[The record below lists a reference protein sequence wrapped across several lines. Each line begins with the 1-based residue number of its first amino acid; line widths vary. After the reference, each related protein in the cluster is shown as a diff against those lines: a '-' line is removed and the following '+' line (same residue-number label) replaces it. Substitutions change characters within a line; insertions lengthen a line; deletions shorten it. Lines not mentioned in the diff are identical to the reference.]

1 MKLKR
6 FLTGVLSAVMALS
19 VCALPAA
26 AAESQVTFDVNKNV
40 GSLTITKLEQTQT
53 QSEAGKGEGSPL
65 AGVTFTAYKIADI
78 SQSYEDG
85 KPTLAYDLDATLKN
99 KGLDNG
105 IFNGN
110 SNGNSDMIDKN
121 TGLIDSKLLYDEIN
135 KTFSTLTADEKAAMQ
150 KGDPQKTNDAGV
162 ASFTEL
168 PLGIYMIEETA
179 APSQILTRT
188 ANFVVSIPMVQT
200 TENGQEWVYDVEAS
214 PKNVA
219 TYGGVSLVKTGT
231 TAGSRAKAVA
241 VPNVLFRLDKETSD
255 GVWEAVDLNDA
266 IRVTAGKNSQT
277 EEATTKGYLTTSDT
291 GTITIESGL
300 APGKY
305 RFVEISA
312 SNGYV
317 ANTDENANIFTVE
330 KDSEGKLVTK
340 VGGQKVESVS
350 VTNEK
355 PDLDKN
361 VADRKGDTTN
371 NGADYAIGDAVPYT
385 LTIYVPA
392 NIAKM
397 ATFKVVDTVK
407 ASQQAYNEGSFKVTY
422 NGGTDG
428 ADIDIP
434 ADKYAAAVITTDA
447 AKDVSSFTIDFKP
460 KGADGKVGG
469 LDEAFAGKAI
479 TITYTTTLKD
489 GAVTDKSGN
498 INKAQLSYSNKTDI
512 GADGKEI
519 PNPGNPYEIHNESVV
534 YTFQT
539 GIYKVNESNAAMQGV
554 TFALYKAVDETTDKE
569 TTWTDNSDEDGRN
582 TKTGVTFAGKN
593 IEYASADEVK
603 AAGLNTAKKWIKV
616 YEKESDANGK
626 ITYKGLPNGVYKWV
640 ETKTQTGYNLL
651 KEPVDATL
659 NVNYKAEWTEGM
671 SYSKDG
677 KLIKRTYDETNTTYD
692 NAAAEKSY
700 TVVNR
705 RGFQLPVTG
714 GFGTLLF
721 SGIGVLLV
729 LAGVAVLF
737 SMKKKNDRA

>member
-26 AAESQVTFDVNKNV
+26 AAESQVTFDVNKKV

-53 QSEAGKGEGSPL
+53 QSEAGTGEGSPL

-78 SQSYEDG
+78 TQSYEDG
-85 KPTLAYDLDATLKN
+85 KPTLAYDLAATLKN
-99 KGLDNG
+99 EGLTDS
-105 IFNGN
+105 IFNGT
-110 SNGNSDMIDKN
+110 GMIDSE
-121 TGLIDSKLLYDEIN
+121 TGLIDSKKLYEEIN
-135 KTFSTLTADEKAAMQ
+135 KTFSTLTDDEKAAMK
-150 KGDPQKTNDAGV
+150 KGKPQTTDKTGV
-162 ASFTEL
+162 ARFTEL

-200 TENGQEWVYDVEAS
+200 TENGQEWVYDVKAS

-231 TAGSRAKAVA
+231 TAGGRANGVA

-255 GVWEAVDLNDA
+255 DVWEAVDLTDA
-266 IRVTAGKNSQT
+266 IKVTAGTKSQT
-277 EEATTKGYLTTSDT
+277 GEKATKGYLTTSVA

-330 KDSEGKLVTK
+330 KGSDGNLVTK
-340 VGGQKVESVS
+340 VDGTKVESVS

-355 PDLDKN
+355 PDLDKK
-361 VADRKGDTTN
+361 VPDREDATTN
-371 NGADYAIGDAVPYT
+371 NDADYAIGDAVPYT

-407 ASQQAYNEGSFKVTY
+407 ASQQEYNRDSFKVTY

-434 ADKYAAAVITTDA
+434 ADKYAAAVITTDTTN
-447 AKDVSSFTIDFKP
+447 DVSSFTIDFKP

-469 LDEAFAGKAI
+469 LGDDFAGKAI

-519 PNPGNPYEIHNESVV
+519 PNPGNPYEIQDESVV

-539 GIYKVNESNAAMQGV
+539 GIYKVNESNTAMQGV
-554 TFALYKAVDETTDKE
+554 TFALYKEVNTATDKE
-569 TTWTDNSDEDGRN
+569 ITWTGDDRN
-582 TKTGVTFAGKN
+582 EKKGITFAGKN
-593 IEYASADEVK
+593 IEYASDDEVK
-603 AAGLNTAKKWIKV
+603 AAGLNTANKWIKV
-616 YEKESDANGK
+616 YEKASDTDGK

-659 NVNYKAEWTEGM
+659 NVSYTAEWTVGTA
-671 SYSKDG
+671 YSKEG
-677 KLIKRTYDETNTTYD
+677 KLIKRTYDKTKTTYD
-692 NAAAEKSY
+692 SDAAVKSY

>member
-26 AAESQVTFDVNKNV
+26 AAERQVTFDVNKKV

-53 QSEAGKGEGSPL
+53 QSEAGTGEGSPL

-78 SQSYEDG
+78 KQSYEGG
-85 KPTLAYDLDATLKN
+85 KATLAYDLAATLKN
-99 KGLDNG
+99 KGLNDN
-105 IFNGN
+105 IFNGT
-110 SNGNSDMIDKN
+110 GMIDNK
-121 TGLIDSKLLYDEIN
+121 TGLIDSKKLYEEIN
-135 KTFSTLTADEKAAMQ
+135 KTFGTLTDDEKAAMKQ
-150 KGDPQKTNDAGV
+150 GDPQTTDKTGV
-162 ASFTEL
+162 ASFKGL

-200 TENGQEWVYDVEAS
+200 TDNGQEWVYDVQAK

-231 TAGSRAKAVA
+231 TAGSRADAA

-255 GVWEAVDLNDA
+255 RAWEAVDLNDA
-266 IRVTAGKNSQT
+266 IKVTVGKNSQT
-277 EEATTKGYLTTSDT
+277 DDATKGYLTTSDA

-312 SNGYV
+312 SNGYI

-340 VGGQKVESVS
+340 VGDKTVESVS

-355 PDLDKN
+355 PDLDKK
-361 VADRKGDTTN
+361 VADRKGGTTN
-371 NGADYAIGDAVPYT
+371 NDADYAIGDTVPYT

-407 ASQQAYNEGSFKVTY
+407 ASQQAYNKDSFKVKY
-422 NGGTDG
+422 NGGPNG
-428 ADIDIP
+428 ADIDVP
-434 ADKYAAAVITTDA
+434 ADKYAAAVIATDTTN
-447 AKDVSSFTIDFKP
+447 DVSSFTIDFKP
-460 KGADGKVGG
+460 KDTDGKVGG
-469 LDEAFAGKAI
+469 LDETFAGKAI

-519 PNPGNPYEIHNESVV
+519 PNPGNPYEIHDESVA

-539 GIYKVNESNAAMQGV
+539 GIYKVNESDTPMQGV
-554 TFALYKAVDETTDKE
+554 TFALYKEVDPATDTE
-569 TTWTDNSDEDGRN
+569 IAWAGDDRN
-582 TKTGVTFAGKN
+582 EKKGITFAGKN

-603 AAGLNTAKKWIKV
+603 AAGLDTANKWIKV
-616 YEKESDANGK
+616 YEKESDTDGK

-651 KEPVDATL
+651 KDPVDATL
-659 NVNYKAEWTEGM
+659 NVDYKAKWTVGT
-671 SYSKDG
+671 SYSEDG
-677 KLIKRTYDETNTTYD
+677 TLIKRTYNEATTIYD
-692 NAAAEKSY
+692 SAAAVKSY

-705 RGFQLPVTG
+705 KGFQLPVTG

>member
-26 AAESQVTFDVNKNV
+26 AAESQVTFDVNKTV

-53 QSEAGKGEGSPL
+53 QSEAGTGEGSPL

-85 KPTLAYDLDATLKN
+85 KPTLAYDLDKTLKD
-99 KGLDNG
+99 KGLNDN

-110 SNGNSDMIDKN
+110 SGMIDRK
-121 TGLIDSKLLYDEIN
+121 TGLIDSKSLYEEIN
-135 KTFSTLTADEKAAMQ
+135 KTFSTLSDSEKATMKQ
-150 KGDPQKTNDAGV
+150 GDPQTTNDDGV
-162 ASFTEL
+162 ASFTKL

-200 TENGQEWVYDVEAS
+200 TDNGQEWVYDVQAK

-231 TAGSRAKAVA
+231 TAGNRADAVA

-255 GVWEAVDLNDA
+255 GTWEAVDLTDA
-266 IRVTAGKNSQT
+266 IKVTAGTKSQT
-277 EEATTKGYLTTSDT
+277 GEATTKGYLTTSNA

-330 KDSEGKLVTK
+330 KGSDGTLVTK
-340 VGGQKVESVS
+340 VGDKEVKSVP

-355 PDLDKN
+355 PDLDKI
-361 VADRKGDTTN
+361 VAGRKGGTTN
-371 NGADYAIGDAVPYT
+371 NDADYAIGDTVPYT
-385 LTIYVPA
+385 LTIHVPA

-428 ADIDIP
+428 ADIDVP

-447 AKDVSSFTIDFKP
+447 TNDVSSFTIDFKP

-469 LDEAFAGKAI
+469 LDETFAGKAI

-519 PNPGNPYEIHNESVV
+519 PNPGNPYEIHDESVV

-539 GIYKVNESNAAMQGV
+539 GIYKVNESNTAMQGV
-554 TFALYKAVDETTDKE
+554 TFALYKEIDTATDKE
-569 TTWTDNSDEDGRN
+569 ITWTGDDRN
-582 TKTGVTFAGKN
+582 EKKGVTFAGKK

-603 AAGLNTAKKWIKV
+603 AAGLNTANKWIKV
-616 YEKESDANGK
+616 YEKESDTEGK

-651 KEPVDATL
+651 KDPVDATL
-659 NVNYKAEWTEGM
+659 DVNYKAEWTVDTA
-671 SYSKDG
+671 YSEEG
-677 KLIKRTYDETNTTYD
+677 KLIKRTYDETKTTYD
-692 NAAAEKSY
+692 SDAAVKSY

>member
-26 AAESQVTFDVNKNV
+26 AAESQVTFDVNKKV

-78 SQSYEDG
+78 SQSYEGG
-85 KPTLAYDLDATLKN
+85 KATLAYDLNATLKG
-99 KGLDNG
+99 KGLDNS

-110 SNGNSDMIDKN
+110 SSMIDSK

-135 KTFSTLTADEKAAMQ
+135 KKFSTLTNDEKAAMKQ
-150 KGDPQKTNDAGV
+150 GDPQTTNDAGV

-200 TENGQEWVYDVEAS
+200 TENGQEWVYNVKAS

-231 TAGSRAKAVA
+231 TAGSRENGVA

-255 GVWEAVDLNDA
+255 GVWETVDLNDA
-266 IRVTAGKNSQT
+266 IKVTAGKKSQT
-277 EEATTKGYLTTSDT
+277 DDPTTKGYLTTSDA

-317 ANTDENANIFTVE
+317 ANTDANANIFTVE
-330 KDSEGKLVTK
+330 KDSDGSLITK
-340 VGGQKVESVS
+340 VGGKKVESVS

-355 PDLDKN
+355 PDLDKK
-361 VADRKGDTTN
+361 VPDRKDATTN
-371 NGADYAIGDAVPYT
+371 NDADYAIGDAVPYT
-385 LTIYVPA
+385 LTIHVPA

-407 ASQQAYNEGSFKVTY
+407 ASQQEYNKDSFKVTY

-434 ADKYAAAVITTDA
+434 ADKYAAAVITTDTTN
-447 AKDVSSFTIDFKP
+447 DVSSFTIDFKP
-460 KGADGKVGG
+460 KGADEKVGG
-469 LDEAFAGKAI
+469 LDDTFAGKAI

-539 GIYKVNESNAAMQGV
+539 GIYKVNESNTPMQGV
-554 TFALYKAVDETTDKE
+554 TFALYKEVDPATDTEIK
-569 TTWTDNSDEDGRN
+569 WTGDDRN
-582 TKTGVTFAGKN
+582 EKKGITFAGKN
-593 IEYASADEVK
+593 IEYASDDEVK
-603 AAGLNTAKKWIKV
+603 AAGLNTANKWIKV
-616 YEKESDANGK
+616 YEKASDTDGK

-659 NVNYKAEWTEGM
+659 NVNYQAEWTVGT
-671 SYSKDG
+671 SYSEDG
-677 KLIKRTYDETNTTYD
+677 TLIKRTYNEATTTYD
-692 NAAAEKSY
+692 SDAAVKSY

>member
-26 AAESQVTFDVNKNV
+26 AAESQVTFDVNKKV

-78 SQSYEDG
+78 SQSYEGG
-85 KPTLAYDLDATLKN
+85 KATLAYDLNATLKG
-99 KGLDNG
+99 KGLDNS

-110 SNGNSDMIDKN
+110 SSMIDSK

-135 KTFSTLTADEKAAMQ
+135 KKFSTLTNDEKAAMKQ
-150 KGDPQKTNDAGV
+150 GDPQTTNDAGV

-200 TENGQEWVYDVEAS
+200 TENGQEWVYNVKAS

-231 TAGSRAKAVA
+231 TAGSRENGVA

-255 GVWEAVDLNDA
+255 GVWETVDLNDA
-266 IRVTAGKNSQT
+266 IKVTAGKKSQT
-277 EEATTKGYLTTSDT
+277 DDPTTKGYLTTSDA

-317 ANTDENANIFTVE
+317 ANTDANANIFTVE
-330 KDSEGKLVTK
+330 KDSDGSLITK
-340 VGGQKVESVS
+340 VGGKKVESVS

-355 PDLDKN
+355 PDLDKK
-361 VADRKGDTTN
+361 VPDRKDATTN
-371 NGADYAIGDAVPYT
+371 NDADYAIGDAVPYT
-385 LTIYVPA
+385 LTIHVPA

-407 ASQQAYNEGSFKVTY
+407 ASQQAYNQGSFKVTY

-434 ADKYAAAVITTDA
+434 ADKYAAAVITTDTTN
-447 AKDVSSFTIDFKP
+447 DVSSFTIDFKP
-460 KGADGKVGG
+460 KGADEKVGG
-469 LDEAFAGKAI
+469 LDDTFAGKAI

-519 PNPGNPYEIHNESVV
+519 PNPGNPYEIHDESVV

-539 GIYKVNESNAAMQGV
+539 GIYKVNESNTAMQGV
-554 TFALYKAVDETTDKE
+554 TFALYKEVNTATDKE
-569 TTWTDNSDEDGRN
+569 ITWTGDDRN
-582 TKTGVTFAGKN
+582 EKKGITFAGKN
-593 IEYASADEVK
+593 TEYASDDEVK

-616 YEKESDANGK
+616 YEKESGEDGK

-659 NVNYKAEWTEGM
+659 NVNYQAEWTVGT
-671 SYSKDG
+671 SYSEDG
-677 KLIKRTYDETNTTYD
+677 TLIKRTYNEATTTYD
-692 NAAAEKSY
+692 SDAAVKSY

>member
-26 AAESQVTFDVNKNV
+26 AAESQVTFDVKKTV

-78 SQSYEDG
+78 SQSYEGG
-85 KPTLAYDLDATLKN
+85 KATLAYDLDKTLKD
-99 KGLDNG
+99 KGLDDN
-105 IFNGN
+105 IFGN
-110 SNGNSDMIDKN
+110 PGMIDSE

-135 KTFSTLTADEKAAMQ
+135 KTFSTLSDSEKATMK
-150 KGDPQKTNDAGV
+150 KGDPQTTNDDGV
-162 ASFTEL
+162 ASFTKL

-200 TENGQEWVYDVEAS
+200 TDNGQEWVYDVQAK

-231 TAGSRAKAVA
+231 TAGNRADAVA
-241 VPNVLFRLDKETSD
+241 VPNVLFRLDKETSN
-255 GVWEAVDLNDA
+255 GTWEAVDLTDA
-266 IRVTAGKNSQT
+266 IKVAAGTKSQT
-277 EEATTKGYLTTSDT
+277 GDLTTKGYLTTSNA

-330 KDSEGKLVTK
+330 KGSDGNLVTK
-340 VGGQKVESVS
+340 VDGTKVESVS

-355 PDLDKN
+355 PDLDKI
-361 VADRKGDTTN
+361 VAGRKGGTTN
-371 NGADYAIGDAVPYT
+371 NDADYAIGDTVPYT

-407 ASQQAYNEGSFKVTY
+407 ASQQAYNKDSLKVTY
-422 NGGTDG
+422 NDETGG
-428 ADIDIP
+428 ADIDVP
-434 ADKYAAAVITTDA
+434 ADKYEAVIATDA
-447 AKDVSSFTIDFKP
+447 TNDVSSFTIDFKP

-469 LDEAFAGKAI
+469 LDDAFIGKAI
-479 TITYTTTLKD
+479 TITYTTTLKA

-512 GADGKEI
+512 DADGKEI
-519 PNPGNPYEIHNESVV
+519 PNPGNPYEIHDESVV

-539 GIYKVNESNAAMQGV
+539 GIYKVNESNTAMQGV
-554 TFALYKAVDETTDKE
+554 TFALYKEIDTATDKE
-569 TTWTDNSDEDGRN
+569 ITWTGDDRN
-582 TKTGVTFAGKN
+582 EKKGITFAGRN

-603 AAGLNTAKKWIKV
+603 AAGLDTTKKWIKV
-616 YEKESDANGK
+616 YEKESGADGK

-659 NVNYKAEWTEGM
+659 NVSYKAEWTVDTV
-671 SYSKDG
+671 YSEEG
-677 KLIKRTYDETNTTYD
+677 KLIKRTYDETKTTYD
-692 NAAAEKSY
+692 KDAAVKSY

-705 RGFQLPVTG
+705 KGFQLPVTG

-737 SMKKKNDRA
+737 SMKKKNDRT

>member
-26 AAESQVTFDVNKNV
+26 AAESQVTFDVNKKV

-78 SQSYEDG
+78 SQSYEGG
-85 KPTLAYDLDATLKN
+85 KATLAYDLNATLKG
-99 KGLDNG
+99 KGLDNS

-110 SNGNSDMIDKN
+110 SSMIDSK

-135 KTFSTLTADEKAAMQ
+135 KKFSTLTNDEKAAMKQ
-150 KGDPQKTNDAGV
+150 GNPQTTNDAGV

-200 TENGQEWVYDVEAS
+200 TENGQEWVYNVKAS

-231 TAGSRAKAVA
+231 TAGSRENGVA

-255 GVWEAVDLNDA
+255 GVWETVDLNDA
-266 IRVTAGKNSQT
+266 IKVTAGKKSQT
-277 EEATTKGYLTTSDT
+277 DDPTTKGYLTTSDA

-317 ANTDENANIFTVE
+317 ANTDANANIFTVE
-330 KDSEGKLVTK
+330 KDSDGSLITK
-340 VGGQKVESVS
+340 VGGKKVESVS

-355 PDLDKN
+355 PDLDKK
-361 VADRKGDTTN
+361 VPDRKDATTN
-371 NGADYAIGDAVPYT
+371 NDADYAIGDAVPYT
-385 LTIYVPA
+385 LTIHVPA

-407 ASQQAYNEGSFKVTY
+407 ASQQEYNKDSFKVTY

-434 ADKYAAAVITTDA
+434 ADKYAAAVITTDTTN
-447 AKDVSSFTIDFKP
+447 DVSSFTIDFKP
-460 KGADGKVGG
+460 KGADEKVGG
-469 LDEAFAGKAI
+469 LDDTFAGKAI

-519 PNPGNPYEIHNESVV
+519 PNPGNPYEIHDESVV

-539 GIYKVNESNAAMQGV
+539 GIYKVNESNTAMQGV
-554 TFALYKAVDETTDKE
+554 TFALYKEVNTATDKE
-569 TTWTDNSDEDGRN
+569 ITWTGDDRN
-582 TKTGVTFAGKN
+582 EKKGITFAGKN
-593 IEYASADEVK
+593 TEYASDDEVK

-616 YEKESDANGK
+616 YEKESGEDGK

-659 NVNYKAEWTEGM
+659 NVNYQAEWTVGT
-671 SYSKDG
+671 SYSEDG
-677 KLIKRTYDETNTTYD
+677 TLIKRTYNEATTTYD
-692 NAAAEKSY
+692 SDAAVKSY

>member
-53 QSEAGKGEGSPL
+53 QNEAGKGEGSPL

-78 SQSYEDG
+78 SQSYEGG

-110 SNGNSDMIDKN
+110 SDMIDKN
-121 TGLIDSKLLYDEIN
+121 TGLIDSKSLYEEIN
-135 KTFSTLTADEKAAMQ
+135 KTFSKLTNDEKAAMKQ
-150 KGDPQKTNDAGV
+150 GKPQTTDKTGV

-200 TENGQEWVYDVEAS
+200 TENGQEWVYDVQAK

-231 TAGSRAKAVA
+231 TAGNREDAVA
-241 VPNVLFRLDKETSD
+241 VPNVLFRLDKETSN

-266 IRVTAGKNSQT
+266 IKVTAGKKSQT
-277 EEATTKGYLTTSDT
+277 DDATTKGYLTTSDV

-330 KDSEGKLVTK
+330 KDSAGKLVTK
-340 VGGQKVESVS
+340 VGDKQVESVS

-361 VADRKGDTTN
+361 VADQKGGTTN

-385 LTIYVPA
+385 LTIHVPA

-407 ASQQAYNEGSFKVTY
+407 ASQQAYNKDSLKVTY
-422 NGGTDG
+422 NDETGG
-428 ADIDIP
+428 ADINVP
-434 ADKYAAAVITTDA
+434 ADKYEAVIATDA
-447 AKDVSSFTIDFKP
+447 TNDVSSFTIDFKP

-469 LDEAFAGKAI
+469 LGDDFAGKAI

-519 PNPGNPYEIHNESVV
+519 PNPGNPYEIHDESVV

-539 GIYKVNESNAAMQGV
+539 GIYKVNESNTPMQGV
-554 TFALYKAVDETTDKE
+554 TFALYKEVDPATDTEIK
-569 TTWTDNSDEDGRN
+569 WTGDDRN
-582 TKTGVTFAGKN
+582 EKKGITFAGKN
-593 IEYASADEVK
+593 IEYASDDEVK
-603 AAGLNTAKKWIKV
+603 AAGLGTTKKWIKV
-616 YEKESDANGK
+616 YEKASDTDGK

-651 KEPVDATL
+651 KDPVDATL
-659 NVNYKAEWTEGM
+659 DVNYKAEWKVDTA
-671 SYSKDG
+671 YSKDG
-677 KLIKRTYDETNTTYD
+677 KLIKRTYDEARTTYNSD
-692 NAAAEKSY
+692 AAVKSY

-737 SMKKKNDRA
+737 SMKKKNDRT

>member
-78 SQSYEDG
+78 SQSYEGG
-85 KPTLAYDLDATLKN
+85 KPTLAYDLDTTLKG
-99 KGLDNG
+99 KGLDNS

-110 SNGNSDMIDKN
+110 SSMIDSK

-135 KTFSTLTADEKAAMQ
+135 KTFSALTDVEKATMK
-150 KGDPQKTNDAGV
+150 KGNPQTTNDDGV
-162 ASFTEL
+162 ASFTDL

-200 TENGQEWVYDVEAS
+200 TENGQEWVYDVKAS

-231 TAGSRAKAVA
+231 TAGSRENGVA

-266 IRVTAGKNSQT
+266 IKVTAGKKSQT
-277 EEATTKGYLTTSDT
+277 EDATTKGYLTTSDA

-330 KDSEGKLVTK
+330 KDSDGSLITK
-340 VGGQKVESVS
+340 VDGKKVESVS

-355 PDLDKN
+355 PDLDKK
-361 VADRKGDTTN
+361 VPDRKDATTN
-371 NGADYAIGDAVPYT
+371 NDADYAIGDAVPYT
-385 LTIYVPA
+385 LTIHVPA

-422 NGGTDG
+422 NGGTGG
-428 ADIDIP
+428 ADIDVP

-447 AKDVSSFTIDFKP
+447 TNDVSSFTIDFKP

-469 LDEAFAGKAI
+469 LDDTFAGKAI

-489 GAVTDKSGN
+489 GAVTNQSGN

-512 GADGKEI
+512 DADGKEI
-519 PNPGNPYEIHNESVV
+519 PKPGNPYEIHDESVV

-554 TFALYKAVDETTDKE
+554 TFALYKEVDTATDKE
-569 TTWTDNSDEDGRN
+569 ITWTGDDRN
-582 TKTGVTFAGKN
+582 EKKGITFAGKN
-593 IEYASADEVK
+593 IEYASDDEVK
-603 AAGLNTAKKWIKV
+603 AAGLATAKKWIKV
-616 YEKESDANGK
+616 YEKASDADGK

-659 NVNYKAEWTEGM
+659 NVDYKAEWTVDTV
-671 SYSKDG
+671 YSEEG
-677 KLIKRTYDETNTTYD
+677 KLIKRTYDETNTIYD
-692 NAAAEKSY
+692 NAAAVKSY

>member
-26 AAESQVTFDVNKNV
+26 AAERQVTFDVNKNV

-110 SNGNSDMIDKN
+110 SDMIDIK
-121 TGLIDSKLLYDEIN
+121 TGLIDSQLLYNEIN
-135 KTFSTLTADEKAAMQ
+135 KTFSALTDVEKATMKQ
-150 KGDPQKTNDAGV
+150 GDPQTTNDAGV
-162 ASFTEL
+162 ASFTAL

-200 TENGQEWVYDVEAS
+200 TENGQEWVYDVKAR

-231 TAGSRAKAVA
+231 TAGSRENGVA

-255 GVWEAVDLNDA
+255 GVWETVDLNDA
-266 IRVTAGKNSQT
+266 IKVTAGKKSQT
-277 EEATTKGYLTTSDT
+277 DDATTKGYLTTSVA

-340 VGGQKVESVS
+340 VGGKQVESVS

-355 PDLDKN
+355 PDLDKKIP
-361 VADRKGDTTN
+361 DRKDNTTN
-371 NGADYAIGDAVPYT
+371 NDADYAIGDAVPYT
-385 LTIYVPA
+385 LTIQVPA

-407 ASQQAYNEGSFKVTY
+407 ASQQAYNKDSFKVTY
-422 NGGTDG
+422 NDGTGG
-428 ADIDIP
+428 ADMDVP
-434 ADKYAAAVITTDA
+434 ADKYAAAVITTDTTN
-447 AKDVSSFTIDFKP
+447 DVSSFTIDFKP

-469 LDEAFAGKAI
+469 LGDDFAGKAI

-519 PNPGNPYEIHNESVV
+519 PNPGNPYEIQDESVV

-539 GIYKVNESNAAMQGV
+539 GIYKVNESNTAMQGV
-554 TFALYKAVDETTDKE
+554 TFALYKEVNTATDKE
-569 TTWTDNSDEDGRN
+569 ITWTGDDRN
-582 TKTGVTFAGKN
+582 EKKGITFAGKN
-593 IEYASADEVK
+593 IEYASDDEVK
-603 AAGLNTAKKWIKV
+603 AAGLNTANKWIKV
-616 YEKESDANGK
+616 YEKASDTDGK

-659 NVNYKAEWTEGM
+659 NVSYTAEWTVGTA
-671 SYSKDG
+671 YSKEG
-677 KLIKRTYDETNTTYD
+677 KLIKRTYDKTKTTYD
-692 NAAAEKSY
+692 SDAAVKSY

-729 LAGVAVLF
+729 LVGVAVLF

>member
-26 AAESQVTFDVNKNV
+26 AAESQVTFDVHKDV

-85 KPTLAYDLDATLKN
+85 KPTLAYDLDKTLKD
-99 KGLDNG
+99 KGLTDS

-110 SNGNSDMIDKN
+110 QGMIDSE
-121 TGLIDSKLLYDEIN
+121 TGLIDSKSLYKEIN
-135 KTFSTLTADEKAAMQ
+135 KTFSTLTDDEKAAMK
-150 KGDPQKTNDAGV
+150 KGDPQTTNNAGV
-162 ASFTEL
+162 ASFTKL

-200 TENGQEWVYDVEAS
+200 TENGQEWVYDVKAS

-231 TAGSRAKAVA
+231 TAGNREDAVA

-255 GVWEAVDLNDA
+255 DVWEAVDLTDA
-266 IRVTAGKNSQT
+266 IKVTAGKKSQT
-277 EEATTKGYLTTSDT
+277 DGATTRGYLTTSDV

-330 KDSEGKLVTK
+330 KGSDGTLVTK
-340 VGGQKVESVS
+340 VGDKEVKSVP

-355 PDLDKN
+355 PDLDKI
-361 VADRKGDTTN
+361 VAGRKGGTTN
-371 NGADYAIGDAVPYT
+371 NDADYAIGDTVPYT
-385 LTIYVPA
+385 LTIHVPA

-407 ASQQAYNEGSFKVTY
+407 ASQQAYNKDSLKVTY
-422 NGGTDG
+422 NDETGG
-428 ADIDIP
+428 ADINVP
-434 ADKYAAAVITTDA
+434 ADKYEAVIATDA
-447 AKDVSSFTIDFKP
+447 TNDVSSFTIDFKP

-469 LDEAFAGKAI
+469 LGDDFAGKAI

-519 PNPGNPYEIHNESVV
+519 PNPGKPYEIHDESVV

-539 GIYKVNESNAAMQGV
+539 GIYKVNESNTAMQGV
-554 TFALYKAVDETTDKE
+554 TFALYKEVDTATDKE
-569 TTWTDNSDEDGRN
+569 ITWTDDDRN
-582 TKTGVTFAGKN
+582 EKKGITFAGKN
-593 IEYASADEVK
+593 IEYASDDEVK
-603 AAGLNTAKKWIKV
+603 AAGLATAKKWIKV
-616 YEKESDANGK
+616 YEKESGADGK

-659 NVNYKAEWTEGM
+659 NVTYKAKWTVGT
-671 SYSKDG
+671 SYLEDG
-677 KLIKRTYDETNTTYD
+677 TLIKRTYDETNTIYD
-692 NAAAEKSY
+692 NAAAVKSY

-737 SMKKKNDRA
+737 SMKKKNDRT

>member
-26 AAESQVTFDVNKNV
+26 AAESQVTFDVNKKV

-78 SQSYEDG
+78 SQSYEGG
-85 KPTLAYDLDATLKN
+85 KATLAYDLNATLKG
-99 KGLDNG
+99 KGLDNS

-110 SNGNSDMIDKN
+110 SSMIDSK

-135 KTFSTLTADEKAAMQ
+135 KKFSTLTNDEKAAMKQ
-150 KGDPQKTNDAGV
+150 GDPQTTNDAGV

-200 TENGQEWVYDVEAS
+200 TENGQEWVYNVKAS

-231 TAGSRAKAVA
+231 TAGSRENGVA

-255 GVWEAVDLNDA
+255 GVWETVDLNDA
-266 IRVTAGKNSQT
+266 IKVTAGKKSQT
-277 EEATTKGYLTTSDT
+277 DDPTTKGYLTTSDA

-317 ANTDENANIFTVE
+317 ANTDANANIFTVE
-330 KDSEGKLVTK
+330 KDSDGSLITK
-340 VGGQKVESVS
+340 VGGKKVESVS

-355 PDLDKN
+355 PDLDKK
-361 VADRKGDTTN
+361 VPDRKDATTN
-371 NGADYAIGDAVPYT
+371 NDADYAIGDAVPYT
-385 LTIYVPA
+385 LTIHVPA

-407 ASQQAYNEGSFKVTY
+407 ASQQEYNKDSFKVTY

-434 ADKYAAAVITTDA
+434 ADKYAAAVITTDTTN
-447 AKDVSSFTIDFKP
+447 DVSSFTIDFKP
-460 KGADGKVGG
+460 KGADEKVGG
-469 LDEAFAGKAI
+469 LDDTFAGKAI

-519 PNPGNPYEIHNESVV
+519 PNPGNPYEIHDESVV

-539 GIYKVNESNAAMQGV
+539 GIYKVNESNTAMQGV
-554 TFALYKAVDETTDKE
+554 TFALYKEVNTATDKE
-569 TTWTDNSDEDGRN
+569 ITWTGDDRN
-582 TKTGVTFAGKN
+582 EKKGITFAGKN
-593 IEYASADEVK
+593 TEYASDDEVK

-616 YEKESDANGK
+616 YEKESGEDGK

-659 NVNYKAEWTEGM
+659 NVNYQAEWTVGT
-671 SYSKDG
+671 SYSEDG
-677 KLIKRTYDETNTTYD
+677 TLIKRTYNEATTTYD
-692 NAAAEKSY
+692 SDAAVKSY

-705 RGFQLPVTG
+705 SGFQLPVTG

-737 SMKKKNDRA
+737 SMKKKNDRT

>member
-26 AAESQVTFDVNKNV
+26 AAERQVTFDVNKKV

-53 QSEAGKGEGSPL
+53 QSEAGTGEGSPL

-78 SQSYEDG
+78 KQSYEDG
-85 KPTLAYDLDATLKN
+85 KATLAYDLAATLKN
-99 KGLDNG
+99 KGLNDN
-105 IFNGN
+105 IFNGT
-110 SNGNSDMIDKN
+110 GMIDSK
-121 TGLIDSKLLYDEIN
+121 TGLIDSKKLYEEIN
-135 KTFSTLTADEKAAMQ
+135 KTFGTLTDDEKAAMKQ
-150 KGDPQKTNDAGV
+150 GDPQTTDKTGV
-162 ASFTEL
+162 ASFKGL

-200 TENGQEWVYDVEAS
+200 TDNGQEWVYDVQAK

-231 TAGSRAKAVA
+231 TAGSRAEAVA

-255 GVWEAVDLNDA
+255 RAWEAVDLNDA
-266 IRVTAGKNSQT
+266 IKVTVGKNSQT
-277 EEATTKGYLTTSDT
+277 DDATKGYLTTSDA

-330 KDSEGKLVTK
+330 KGSDGTLVTK
-340 VGGQKVESVS
+340 VDNKKVESVS

-355 PDLDKN
+355 PDLNKI
-361 VADRKGDTTN
+361 VAGRKGGTTN
-371 NGADYAIGDAVPYT
+371 NDADYAIGDTVPYT

-397 ATFKVVDTVK
+397 ATFKVVDTVT
-407 ASQQAYNEGSFKVTY
+407 ASQQAYNADSLKVTY
-422 NGGTDG
+422 NGGADG
-428 ADIDIP
+428 ADINVP
-434 ADKYAAAVITTDA
+434 ADKYAAAVIATDTTN
-447 AKDVSSFTIDFKP
+447 DVSSFTIDFKP

-512 GADGKEI
+512 DADGKEI
-519 PNPGNPYEIHNESVV
+519 QNPGTPYEIHDESVV

-539 GIYKVNESNAAMQGV
+539 GIYKVNESNTPMQGV
-554 TFALYKAVDETTDKE
+554 TFALYKEVDPATDTEIK
-569 TTWTDNSDEDGRN
+569 WTGDDRN
-582 TKTGVTFAGKN
+582 EKKGITFAGKN
-593 IEYASADEVK
+593 IEYASDDEVK
-603 AAGLNTAKKWIKV
+603 AAGLGTTKKWIKV
-616 YEKESDANGK
+616 YEKASDTDGK

-659 NVNYKAEWTEGM
+659 NVTYKAKWTVGT
-671 SYSKDG
+671 SYLEDG
-677 KLIKRTYDETNTTYD
+677 TLIKRTYDETNTIYD
-692 NAAAEKSY
+692 NAAAVKSY

-705 RGFQLPVTG
+705 KGFQLPVTG

>member
-26 AAESQVTFDVNKNV
+26 AAESQVTFDVNKKV
-40 GSLTITKLEQTQT
+40 GSLTITKLEQTQK
-53 QSEAGKGEGSPL
+53 QSEAGNGEGSPL

-78 SQSYEDG
+78 KQSYEDG
-85 KPTLAYDLDATLKN
+85 KATLAYDLAATLKD
-99 KGLDNG
+99 KELEDS

-110 SNGNSDMIDKN
+110 SEMFDSK
-121 TGLIDSKLLYDEIN
+121 TGLIDSKKLYEEIN
-135 KTFSTLTADEKAAMQ
+135 KTFSKLSESEKAAMK
-150 KGDPQKTNDAGV
+150 KGEPQTTDNTGV
-162 ASFTEL
+162 ASFKEL

-200 TENGQEWVYDVEAS
+200 TENGQEWVYDVKAS

-231 TAGSRAKAVA
+231 TAGNMADAVA
-241 VPNVLFRLDKETSD
+241 VPNVLFRLDKETS
-255 GVWEAVDLNDA
+255 GGTWEAVDLTDA
-266 IRVTAGKNSQT
+266 IKVAAGTKSQT
-277 EEATTKGYLTTSDT
+277 GEATTKGYLTTSDA

-330 KDSEGKLVTK
+330 KGSDGTLVTK
-340 VGGQKVESVS
+340 VGDKEVKSVP

-355 PDLDKN
+355 PDLDKI
-361 VADRKGDTTN
+361 VAGRKGGTTN
-371 NGADYAIGDAVPYT
+371 NDADYAIGDTVPYT
-385 LTIYVPA
+385 LTIHVPA

-428 ADIDIP
+428 ADIDVP
-434 ADKYAAAVITTDA
+434 ANQYAAAVITTDA
-447 AKDVSSFTIDFKP
+447 TNDVSSFTIDFKP

-469 LDEAFAGKAI
+469 LGETFEGKAI

-539 GIYKVNESNAAMQGV
+539 GIYKVNESNTAMQGV
-554 TFALYKAVDETTDKE
+554 TFALYKEVDTATDKE
-569 TTWTDNSDEDGRN
+569 ITWTGDDRN
-582 TKTGVTFAGKN
+582 EKKGITFAGKN
-593 IEYASADEVK
+593 IEYASDDEVK
-603 AAGLNTAKKWIKV
+603 AAGLATAKKWIKV
-616 YEKESDANGK
+616 YEKESGADGK

-659 NVNYKAEWTEGM
+659 NVNYKAEWKEDTA
-671 SYSKDG
+671 YSEDG
-677 KLIKRTYDETNTTYD
+677 KLIKRTYDETNTIYD
-692 NAAAEKSY
+692 NAAAVKSY

>member
-26 AAESQVTFDVNKNV
+26 AESQVTFDVNKKV

-78 SQSYEDG
+78 SQSYEGG
-85 KPTLAYDLDATLKN
+85 KATLAYDLDKTLKG
-99 KGLDNG
+99 KKLDNS

-110 SNGNSDMIDKN
+110 SEMIDRK

-135 KTFSTLTADEKAAMQ
+135 KTFSVLSESEKEAMK
-150 KGDPQKTNDAGV
+150 KGEPQTTDNTGV
-162 ASFTEL
+162 ASFKGL

-200 TENGQEWVYDVEAS
+200 TENGQEWVYDVKAS

-231 TAGSRAKAVA
+231 TAGSRADAP

-255 GVWEAVDLNDA
+255 RAWEAVDLNDA
-266 IRVTAGKNSQT
+266 IKVTVGKNSQT
-277 EEATTKGYLTTSDT
+277 DDATKGYLTTST
-291 GTITIESGL
+291 EGTITIESGL

-330 KDSEGKLVTK
+330 KDSDGTLVTK
-340 VGGQKVESVS
+340 VNGTKVESVP

-355 PDLDKN
+355 PDLDKI
-361 VADRKGDTTN
+361 VAGRKGGTTN
-371 NGADYAIGDAVPYT
+371 NDADYAIGDTVPYT

-428 ADIDIP
+428 ADIDVP
-434 ADKYAAAVITTDA
+434 ANQYAAAVITTDA
-447 AKDVSSFTIDFKP
+447 TNDVSSFTIDFKP

-469 LDEAFAGKAI
+469 LGETFEGKAI

-539 GIYKVNESNAAMQGV
+539 GIYKVNESNTAMQGV
-554 TFALYKAVDETTDKE
+554 TFALYKEVDTATDKE
-569 TTWTDNSDEDGRN
+569 ITWTGDDRN
-582 TKTGVTFAGKN
+582 EKKGITFAGKN
-593 IEYASADEVK
+593 IEYASDDEVK
-603 AAGLNTAKKWIKV
+603 AAGLATAKKWIKV
-616 YEKESDANGK
+616 YEKESGADGK

-659 NVNYKAEWTEGM
+659 NVNYKAEWKEDTA
-671 SYSKDG
+671 YSEDG
-677 KLIKRTYDETNTTYD
+677 KLIKRTYDETNTIYD
-692 NAAAEKSY
+692 NAAAVKSY

>member
-26 AAESQVTFDVNKNV
+26 AAGSQVTFDENKKV

-53 QSEAGKGEGSPL
+53 QSEAGNGEGSPL

-85 KPTLAYDLDATLKN
+85 KPTLAYDLATTLKN
-99 KGLDNG
+99 KGLDDN
-105 IFNGN
+105 IFGN
-110 SNGNSDMIDKN
+110 PGMIDSE
-121 TGLIDSKLLYDEIN
+121 TGLIDSKKLYEEIN
-135 KTFSTLTADEKAAMQ
+135 KTFSKLTDDEKAAMK
-150 KGDPQKTNDAGV
+150 KGKPQTTDKTGV

-200 TENGQEWVYDVEAS
+200 TDNGQEWVYDVKAR

-231 TAGSRAKAVA
+231 TAGSRADAA

-255 GVWEAVDLNDA
+255 DAWEAVDLNDA
-266 IRVTAGKNSQT
+266 IKVTVGKNSQT
-277 EEATTKGYLTTSDT
+277 DDATKGYLTTSDA

-312 SNGYV
+312 SNGYI

-330 KDSEGKLVTK
+330 KDSDGKLVTK
-340 VGGQKVESVS
+340 VGGKKVESVL

-355 PDLDKN
+355 PDLNKK

-371 NGADYAIGDAVPYT
+371 NDADYAIGDTVPYA

-407 ASQQAYNEGSFKVTY
+407 ASQQAYNKDSFKVTY
-422 NGGTDG
+422 NDGLNG
-428 ADIDIP
+428 ADMDVP
-434 ADKYAAAVITTDA
+434 TNQYAAVAITTDEA
-447 AKDVSSFTIDFKP
+447 SDVSSFTIDFKP
-460 KGADGKVGG
+460 KDADGKVGG
-469 LDEAFAGKAI
+469 LDETFAGKAI

-519 PNPGNPYEIHNESVV
+519 PNPGNPYEIHDESVV

-539 GIYKVNESNAAMQGV
+539 GIYKVNESNTAMQGV

-569 TTWTDNSDEDGRN
+569 TTWTDDSDENGHK
-582 TKTGVTFAGKN
+582 TKTGVTFAGRN

-603 AAGLNTAKKWIKV
+603 AAGLNTANKWIKV
-616 YEKESDANGK
+616 YEKASDTEGK

-659 NVNYKAEWTEGM
+659 NVNYKAEWTVGT
-671 SYSKDG
+671 SYLEDG
-677 KLIKRTYDETNTTYD
+677 TLIKRTYDKTKTTYD
-692 NAAAEKSY
+692 NDAAVKSY

>member
-26 AAESQVTFDVNKNV
+26 AAESQVTFDVNKKV

-78 SQSYEDG
+78 KQSYEDG
-85 KPTLAYDLDATLKN
+85 KATLAYDLAATLKG
-99 KGLDNG
+99 KGLDDS
-105 IFNGN
+105 IFNGT
-110 SNGNSDMIDKN
+110 GMIDSK
-121 TGLIDSKLLYDEIN
+121 TGLIDSKKLYEEIN
-135 KTFSTLTADEKAAMQ
+135 KTFSTLSESDKATMKQ
-150 KGDPQKTNDAGV
+150 GDPQKTNDNGV

-200 TENGQEWVYDVEAS
+200 TDNGQEWVYDVKAR

-231 TAGSRAKAVA
+231 TAGNRADAVA

-255 GVWEAVDLNDA
+255 STWEAVDLNDA
-266 IRVTAGKNSQT
+266 IKVTVGKNSQT
-277 EEATTKGYLTTSDT
+277 DDATKGYLTTSNA

-312 SNGYV
+312 SNGYI

-330 KDSEGKLVTK
+330 KGSDGNLVTK
-340 VGGQKVESVS
+340 VGDKEVKSVP

-355 PDLDKN
+355 PDLDKK
-361 VADRKGDTTN
+361 VAGRKGGTTN
-371 NGADYAIGDAVPYT
+371 NDADYAIGDTVPYT

-407 ASQQAYNEGSFKVTY
+407 ASQQAYNKDSFKVTY
-422 NGGTDG
+422 NGGADG
-428 ADIDIP
+428 ADIDVP
-434 ADKYAAAVITTDA
+434 ANQYAAVAITTDEA
-447 AKDVSSFTIDFKP
+447 SDVSSFTIDFKP

-512 GADGKEI
+512 GADGKKI
-519 PNPGNPYEIHNESVV
+519 PNPGNPYEIHDESVV

-539 GIYKVNESNAAMQGV
+539 GIYKVNESNTPMQGV

-569 TTWTDNSDEDGRN
+569 ITWTGDDRN
-582 TKTGVTFAGKN
+582 EKKGVTFAGRN
-593 IEYASADEVK
+593 IEYASDDEVK
-603 AAGLNTAKKWIKV
+603 AAGLGTTKKWIKV
-616 YEKESDANGK
+616 YEKASDTDGK

-651 KEPVDATL
+651 KDPVDATL
-659 NVNYKAEWTEGM
+659 NVNYKAEWTVGA
-671 SYSKDG
+671 SYSEDG
-677 KLIKRTYDETNTTYD
+677 KLIKRTYDEARTTYNSD
-692 NAAAEKSY
+692 AAVKSY

>member
-26 AAESQVTFDVNKNV
+26 AAESQVTFDVNKKV

-78 SQSYEDG
+78 SQSYEGG
-85 KPTLAYDLDATLKN
+85 KATLAYDLNATLKG
-99 KGLDNG
+99 KGLDNS

-110 SNGNSDMIDKN
+110 SSMIDSK

-135 KTFSTLTADEKAAMQ
+135 KKFSTLTNDEKAAMKQ
-150 KGDPQKTNDAGV
+150 GDPQTTNDAGV

-200 TENGQEWVYDVEAS
+200 TENGQEWVYNVKAS

-231 TAGSRAKAVA
+231 TAGSRENGVA

-255 GVWEAVDLNDA
+255 GVWETVDLNDA
-266 IRVTAGKNSQT
+266 IKVTAGKKSQT
-277 EEATTKGYLTTSDT
+277 DDPTTKGYLTTSDA

-317 ANTDENANIFTVE
+317 ANTDANANIFTVE
-330 KDSEGKLVTK
+330 KDSDGSLITK
-340 VGGQKVESVS
+340 VGGKKVESVS

-355 PDLDKN
+355 PDLDKK
-361 VADRKGDTTN
+361 VPDRKDATTN
-371 NGADYAIGDAVPYT
+371 NDADYAIGDAVPYT
-385 LTIYVPA
+385 LTIHVPA

-407 ASQQAYNEGSFKVTY
+407 ASQQEYNKDSFKVTY

-428 ADIDIP
+428 ADIDTP
-434 ADKYAAAVITTDA
+434 ADKYAAAVITTDTTN
-447 AKDVSSFTIDFKP
+447 DVSSFTIDFKP
-460 KGADGKVGG
+460 KGADEKVGG
-469 LDEAFAGKAI
+469 LDDTFAGKAI

-519 PNPGNPYEIHNESVV
+519 PNPGNPYEIHDESVV

-539 GIYKVNESNAAMQGV
+539 GIYKVNESNTAMQGV
-554 TFALYKAVDETTDKE
+554 TFALYKEVNTATDKE
-569 TTWTDNSDEDGRN
+569 ITWTGDDRN
-582 TKTGVTFAGKN
+582 EKKGITFAGKN
-593 IEYASADEVK
+593 TEYASDDEVK

-616 YEKESDANGK
+616 YEKESGEDGK

-659 NVNYKAEWTEGM
+659 NVNYQAEWTVGT
-671 SYSKDG
+671 SYSEDG
-677 KLIKRTYDETNTTYD
+677 TLIKRTYNEATTTYD
-692 NAAAEKSY
+692 SDAAVKSY

>member
-26 AAESQVTFDVNKNV
+26 AAESQVTFDVNKKV

-53 QSEAGKGEGSPL
+53 QSEAGTGEGSPL
-65 AGVTFTAYKIADI
+65 AGVTFTAYKIATI
-78 SQSYEDG
+78 SQSYEGG
-85 KPTLAYDLDATLKN
+85 KATLAYDLNATLKG
-99 KGLDNG
+99 KGLDDS

-110 SNGNSDMIDKN
+110 SGMIDIK
-121 TGLIDSKLLYDEIN
+121 TGLIDSKSLYEEIN
-135 KTFSTLTADEKAAMQ
+135 KTFSKLTNDEKAAMKQ
-150 KGDPQKTNDAGV
+150 GKPQTTDKTGV

-200 TENGQEWVYDVEAS
+200 TDNGQEWVYDVQAK

-231 TAGSRAKAVA
+231 TAGNREDAVA
-241 VPNVLFRLDKETSD
+241 VPNVLFRLDKETSN

-266 IRVTAGKNSQT
+266 IKVTAGKKSQT
-277 EEATTKGYLTTSDT
+277 DDATTKGYLTTSDV

-317 ANTDENANIFTVE
+317 ANTDENVNIFTVE
-330 KDSEGKLVTK
+330 KDSAGKLVTK
-340 VGGQKVESVS
+340 VGDKQVESVS

-361 VADRKGDTTN
+361 VADQKGGTTN

-385 LTIYVPA
+385 LTIHVPA

-407 ASQQAYNEGSFKVTY
+407 ASQQEYNRDSFKVTY

-434 ADKYAAAVITTDA
+434 ADKYAAAVITTDTTN
-447 AKDVSSFTIDFKP
+447 DVSSFTIDFKP

-469 LDEAFAGKAI
+469 LGDDFAGKAI

-519 PNPGNPYEIHNESVV
+519 PNPGNPYEIHDESVV

-539 GIYKVNESNAAMQGV
+539 GIYKVNESNTAMQGV
-554 TFALYKAVDETTDKE
+554 TFALYKEVNTATDKE
-569 TTWTDNSDEDGRN
+569 ITWTGDDRN
-582 TKTGVTFAGKN
+582 EKKGITFAGKN
-593 IEYASADEVK
+593 TEYASDDEVK

-616 YEKESDANGK
+616 YEKESGEDGK

-659 NVNYKAEWTEGM
+659 NVNYQAEWTVGT
-671 SYSKDG
+671 SYSEDG
-677 KLIKRTYDETNTTYD
+677 TLIKRTYNEATTTYD
-692 NAAAEKSY
+692 SDAAVKSY

-737 SMKKKNDRA
+737 SMKKKNDRT

>member
-26 AAESQVTFDVNKNV
+26 AAESQVTFDVNKKV

-78 SQSYEDG
+78 SQSYEGG
-85 KPTLAYDLDATLKN
+85 KATLAYDLNATLKG
-99 KGLDNG
+99 KGLDNS

-110 SNGNSDMIDKN
+110 SSMIDSK

-135 KTFSTLTADEKAAMQ
+135 KKFSTLTNDEKAAMKQ
-150 KGDPQKTNDAGV
+150 GDPQTTNDAGV

-200 TENGQEWVYDVEAS
+200 TENGQEWVYNVKAS

-231 TAGSRAKAVA
+231 TAGSRENGVA

-255 GVWEAVDLNDA
+255 GVWETVDLNDA
-266 IRVTAGKNSQT
+266 IKVTAGKKSQT
-277 EEATTKGYLTTSDT
+277 DDPTTKGYLTTSDA

-317 ANTDENANIFTVE
+317 ANTDANANIFTVE
-330 KDSEGKLVTK
+330 KDSDGSLITK
-340 VGGQKVESVS
+340 VGGKKVESVS

-355 PDLDKN
+355 PDLDKK
-361 VADRKGDTTN
+361 VPDRKDATTN
-371 NGADYAIGDAVPYT
+371 NDADYAIGDAVPYT
-385 LTIYVPA
+385 LTIHVPA

-407 ASQQAYNEGSFKVTY
+407 ASQQEYNKDSFKVTY

-434 ADKYAAAVITTDA
+434 ADKYAVAVITTDTTN
-447 AKDVSSFTIDFKP
+447 DVSSFTIDFKP
-460 KGADGKVGG
+460 KGADEKVGG
-469 LDEAFAGKAI
+469 LDDTFAGKAI

-519 PNPGNPYEIHNESVV
+519 PNPGNPYEIHDESVV

-539 GIYKVNESNAAMQGV
+539 GIYKVNESNTAMQGV
-554 TFALYKAVDETTDKE
+554 TFALYKEVNTATDKE
-569 TTWTDNSDEDGRN
+569 ITWSGDDRN
-582 TKTGVTFAGKN
+582 EKKGITFAGKN
-593 IEYASADEVK
+593 TEYASDDEVK

-616 YEKESDANGK
+616 YEKESGEDGK

-659 NVNYKAEWTEGM
+659 NVNYQAEWTVGT
-671 SYSKDG
+671 SYSEDG
-677 KLIKRTYDETNTTYD
+677 TLIKRTYNEATTTYD
-692 NAAAEKSY
+692 SDAAVKSY

>member
-26 AAESQVTFDVNKNV
+26 AAESQVTFDVNKKV

-78 SQSYEDG
+78 SQSYEGG
-85 KPTLAYDLDATLKN
+85 KATLAYDLNATLKG
-99 KGLDNG
+99 KGLDNS

-110 SNGNSDMIDKN
+110 SSMIDSK

-135 KTFSTLTADEKAAMQ
+135 KKFSTLTNDEKAAMKQ
-150 KGDPQKTNDAGV
+150 GDPQTTNDAGV

-200 TENGQEWVYDVEAS
+200 TENGQEWVYNVKAS

-231 TAGSRAKAVA
+231 TAGSRENGVA

-255 GVWEAVDLNDA
+255 GVWETVDLNDA
-266 IRVTAGKNSQT
+266 IKVTAGKKSQT
-277 EEATTKGYLTTSDT
+277 DDPTTKGYLTTSDA

-330 KDSEGKLVTK
+330 KDSDGSLITK
-340 VGGQKVESVS
+340 VGGKKVESVS

-355 PDLDKN
+355 PDLDKK
-361 VADRKGDTTN
+361 VPDRKDATTN
-371 NGADYAIGDAVPYT
+371 NDADYAIGDAVPYT
-385 LTIYVPA
+385 LTIHVPA

-407 ASQQAYNEGSFKVTY
+407 ASQQEYNKDSFKVTY

-434 ADKYAAAVITTDA
+434 ADKYAAAVITTDTTN
-447 AKDVSSFTIDFKP
+447 DVSSFTIDFKP
-460 KGADGKVGG
+460 KGADEKVGG
-469 LDEAFAGKAI
+469 LDDTFAGKAI

-519 PNPGNPYEIHNESVV
+519 PNPGNPYEIHDESVV

-539 GIYKVNESNAAMQGV
+539 GIYKVNESNTAMQGV
-554 TFALYKAVDETTDKE
+554 TFALYKEVNTATDKE
-569 TTWTDNSDEDGRN
+569 ITWTGDDRN
-582 TKTGVTFAGKN
+582 EKKGITFAGKN
-593 IEYASADEVK
+593 TEYASDDEVK

-616 YEKESDANGK
+616 YEKESGEDGK

-659 NVNYKAEWTEGM
+659 NVNYQAEWTVGT
-671 SYSKDG
+671 SYSEDG
-677 KLIKRTYDETNTTYD
+677 TLIKRTYNEATTTYD
-692 NAAAEKSY
+692 SDAAVKSY

>member
-26 AAESQVTFDVNKNV
+26 AAERQVTFDVNKKV

-53 QSEAGKGEGSPL
+53 QSEAGTGEGSPL

-78 SQSYEDG
+78 KQSYEGG
-85 KPTLAYDLDATLKN
+85 KATLAYDLAATLNN
-99 KGLDNG
+99 KGLNDN
-105 IFNGN
+105 IFNGT
-110 SNGNSDMIDKN
+110 GMIDNK
-121 TGLIDSKLLYDEIN
+121 TGLIDSKKLYEKIN
-135 KTFSTLTADEKAAMQ
+135 KTFGTLTDDEKAAMKQ
-150 KGDPQKTNDAGV
+150 GDPQTTDKTGV
-162 ASFTEL
+162 ASFKGL

-200 TENGQEWVYDVEAS
+200 TDNGQEWVYDVQAK

-231 TAGSRAKAVA
+231 TAGSRADAA

-255 GVWEAVDLNDA
+255 RAWEAVDLNDA
-266 IRVTAGKNSQT
+266 IKVTVGKNSQT
-277 EEATTKGYLTTSDT
+277 DDATKGYLTTSDA

-312 SNGYV
+312 SNGYI

-340 VGGQKVESVS
+340 VGDKTVESVS

-355 PDLDKN
+355 PDLDKK
-361 VADRKGDTTN
+361 VADRKGGTTN
-371 NGADYAIGDAVPYT
+371 NDADYAIGDTVPYT

-407 ASQQAYNEGSFKVTY
+407 ASQQAYNKDSFKVKY
-422 NGGTDG
+422 NGGPNG
-428 ADIDIP
+428 ADIDVP
-434 ADKYAAAVITTDA
+434 ADKYAAAVIATDTTN
-447 AKDVSSFTIDFKP
+447 DVSSFTIDFKP
-460 KGADGKVGG
+460 KDTDGKVGG
-469 LDEAFAGKAI
+469 LDETFAGKAI

-519 PNPGNPYEIHNESVV
+519 PNPGNPYEIHDESVV

-539 GIYKVNESNAAMQGV
+539 GIYKVNESDTPMQGV
-554 TFALYKAVDETTDKE
+554 TFALYKEVDPATDTE
-569 TTWTDNSDEDGRN
+569 IAWAGDDRN
-582 TKTGVTFAGKN
+582 EKKGITFAGKN

-603 AAGLNTAKKWIKV
+603 AAGLDTANKWIKV
-616 YEKESDANGK
+616 YEKESDTGGK

-651 KEPVDATL
+651 KDPVDATL
-659 NVNYKAEWTEGM
+659 NVDYKAKWTVGT
-671 SYSKDG
+671 SYSEDG
-677 KLIKRTYDETNTTYD
+677 TLIKRTYNEATTIYD
-692 NAAAEKSY
+692 SAAAVKSY

-705 RGFQLPVTG
+705 KGFQLPVTG

>member
-26 AAESQVTFDVNKNV
+26 AAESQVTFDVNKKV
-40 GSLTITKLEQTQT
+40 GSLTITKLEQTQK
-53 QSEAGKGEGSPL
+53 QSEAGNGVGSPL

-78 SQSYEDG
+78 KQSYEDG
-85 KPTLAYDLDATLKN
+85 KATLAYDLAATLKD
-99 KGLDNG
+99 KELEDS

-110 SNGNSDMIDKN
+110 SEMFDSK
-121 TGLIDSKLLYDEIN
+121 TGLIDSKKLYEEIN
-135 KTFSTLTADEKAAMQ
+135 KTFSKLSESEKAAMK
-150 KGDPQKTNDAGV
+150 KGEPQTTDNTGV
-162 ASFTEL
+162 ASFKEL

-200 TENGQEWVYDVEAS
+200 TENGQEWVYDVKAS

-231 TAGSRAKAVA
+231 TAGNRADAVA
-241 VPNVLFRLDKETSD
+241 VPNVLFRLDKETS
-255 GVWEAVDLNDA
+255 GGTWEAVDLTDA
-266 IRVTAGKNSQT
+266 IKVAAGTKSQT
-277 EEATTKGYLTTSDT
+277 GEATTKGYLTTSDA

-330 KDSEGKLVTK
+330 KGSDGTLVTK
-340 VGGQKVESVS
+340 VGDKEVKSVP

-355 PDLDKN
+355 PDLDKI
-361 VADRKGDTTN
+361 VAGRKGGTTN
-371 NGADYAIGDAVPYT
+371 NDADYAIGDTVPYT
-385 LTIYVPA
+385 LTIHVPA

-428 ADIDIP
+428 ADIDVP
-434 ADKYAAAVITTDA
+434 ANQYAAAVITTDA
-447 AKDVSSFTIDFKP
+447 TNDVSSFTIDFKP

-469 LDEAFAGKAI
+469 LGETFEGKAI

-539 GIYKVNESNAAMQGV
+539 GIYKVNESNTAMQGV
-554 TFALYKAVDETTDKE
+554 TFALYKEVDTATDKE
-569 TTWTDNSDEDGRN
+569 ITWTGDDRN
-582 TKTGVTFAGKN
+582 EKKGITFAGKN
-593 IEYASADEVK
+593 IEYASDDEVK
-603 AAGLNTAKKWIKV
+603 AAGLATAKKWIKV
-616 YEKESDANGK
+616 YEKESGADGK

-659 NVNYKAEWTEGM
+659 NVNYKAEWKEDTA
-671 SYSKDG
+671 YSEDG
-677 KLIKRTYDETNTTYD
+677 KLIKRTYDETNTIYD
-692 NAAAEKSY
+692 NAAAVKSY

>member
-26 AAESQVTFDVNKNV
+26 AAERQVTFDVNKKV

-53 QSEAGKGEGSPL
+53 QSEEGRGEGSPL

-78 SQSYEDG
+78 KQSYEDG
-85 KPTLAYDLDATLKN
+85 KATLAYDLAATLKN
-99 KGLDNG
+99 KGLNDN
-105 IFNGN
+105 IFNGT
-110 SNGNSDMIDKN
+110 GMIDSK
-121 TGLIDSKLLYDEIN
+121 TGLIDSKKLYEEIN
-135 KTFSTLTADEKAAMQ
+135 KTFGTLSESEKAKMKQ
-150 KGDPQKTNDAGV
+150 GKPQTTNADGV

-200 TENGQEWVYDVEAS
+200 TDNGQEWVYDVQAK

-231 TAGSRAKAVA
+231 TAGSRENGVA

-255 GVWEAVDLNDA
+255 DVWEAVNLNDA
-266 IRVTAGKNSQT
+266 IKVTAGKKSQT

-385 LTIYVPA
+385 LTIHVPA

-428 ADIDIP
+428 ADMDVP

-447 AKDVSSFTIDFKP
+447 TNDVSSFTIDFKP
-460 KGADGKVGG
+460 QGADGKVGG
-469 LDEAFAGKAI
+469 LDKTFAGKAI

-512 GADGKEI
+512 DADGKVI

-539 GIYKVNESNAAMQGV
+539 GIYKVNESNTAMQGV
-554 TFALYKAVDETTDKE
+554 TFALYKEIDTATDKE
-569 TTWTDNSDEDGRN
+569 ITWIGDDRN
-582 TKTGVTFAGKN
+582 EKKGITFAGKN
-593 IEYASADEVK
+593 IEYASDDEVK
-603 AAGLNTAKKWIKV
+603 AAGLATAKKWIKV
-616 YEKESDANGK
+616 YEKASDADGK

-659 NVNYKAEWTEGM
+659 NVNYKAEWTVDA
-671 SYSKDG
+671 SYSEDG
-677 KLIKRTYDETNTTYD
+677 TLIKRTYNKAKTTYD
-692 NAAAEKSY
+692 DDAAVKSY

>member
-26 AAESQVTFDVNKNV
+26 AAESQVTFDVNKKV

-85 KPTLAYDLDATLKN
+85 KATLAYDLAATLKG
-99 KGLDNG
+99 KGLDDD
-105 IFNGN
+105 IFNGT
-110 SNGNSDMIDKN
+110 GMIDN
-121 TGLIDSKLLYDEIN
+121 ETGLIDSKKLYEEIN
-135 KTFSTLTADEKAAMQ
+135 KTFSKLSESEKTAMK
-150 KGDPQKTNDAGV
+150 KGEPQKTNDNGV

-200 TENGQEWVYDVEAS
+200 TENGQEWVYDVQAK

-231 TAGSRAKAVA
+231 TAGSRADAA

-255 GVWEAVDLNDA
+255 RAWEAVDLTDA
-266 IRVTAGKNSQT
+266 IKVTAGTKSQT
-277 EEATTKGYLTTSDT
+277 GDAATKGYLTTSDA

-312 SNGYV
+312 SNGYI

-340 VGGQKVESVS
+340 VGDKTVESVL

-355 PDLDKN
+355 PDLDKK
-361 VADRKGDTTN
+361 VADRKGGTTN
-371 NGADYAIGDAVPYT
+371 NDADYAIGDTVPYT

-407 ASQQAYNEGSFKVTY
+407 ASQQAYNKDSFKVTY
-422 NGGTDG
+422 NDGLNG
-428 ADIDIP
+428 ADMDVP
-434 ADKYAAAVITTDA
+434 ANQYAAVAITTDEA
-447 AKDVSSFTIDFKP
+447 SDVSSFTIDFKP

-489 GAVTDKSGN
+489 GAVTDKTGN

-512 GADGKEI
+512 DADGKEI
-519 PNPGNPYEIHNESVV
+519 QNPGTPYEIYDESVV

-539 GIYKVNESNAAMQGV
+539 GIYKVNESNTPMQGV

-569 TTWTDNSDEDGRN
+569 ITWTGDDRN
-582 TKTGVTFAGKN
+582 EKKGVTFAGKK

-603 AAGLNTAKKWIKV
+603 AAGLATAKKWIKV
-616 YEKESDANGK
+616 YEKASDTDGK

-651 KEPVDATL
+651 KDPVDATL
-659 NVNYKAEWTEGM
+659 NVGYTAGWTVDAA
-671 SYSKDG
+671 YSKDG
-677 KLIKRTYDETNTTYD
+677 KLIKRTYDETKTTYD
-692 NAAAEKSY
+692 IDAAVKSY

>member
-26 AAESQVTFDVNKNV
+26 AAESQVTFDVNKKV

-78 SQSYEDG
+78 SQSYEGG
-85 KPTLAYDLDATLKN
+85 KATLAYDLNATLKG
-99 KGLDNG
+99 KGLDNS

-110 SNGNSDMIDKN
+110 SSMIDSK

-135 KTFSTLTADEKAAMQ
+135 KKFSTLTNDEKAAMKQ
-150 KGDPQKTNDAGV
+150 GDPQTTNDAGV

-200 TENGQEWVYDVEAS
+200 TENGQEWVYNVKAS

-231 TAGSRAKAVA
+231 TAGSRENGVA

-255 GVWEAVDLNDA
+255 GVWETVDLNDA
-266 IRVTAGKNSQT
+266 IKVTAGKKSQT
-277 EEATTKGYLTTSDT
+277 DDPTTKGYLTTSDA

-317 ANTDENANIFTVE
+317 ANTDANANIFTVE
-330 KDSEGKLVTK
+330 KDSDGSLITK
-340 VGGQKVESVS
+340 VGGKKVESVS

-355 PDLDKN
+355 PDLDKK
-361 VADRKGDTTN
+361 VPDRKDATTN
-371 NGADYAIGDAVPYT
+371 NDADYAIGDAVPYT
-385 LTIYVPA
+385 LTIHVPA

-407 ASQQAYNEGSFKVTY
+407 ASQQEYNKDSFKVTY

-434 ADKYAAAVITTDA
+434 ADKYAVAVITTDTTN
-447 AKDVSSFTIDFKP
+447 DVSSFTIDFKP
-460 KGADGKVGG
+460 KGADEKVGG
-469 LDEAFAGKAI
+469 LDDTFAGKAI

-519 PNPGNPYEIHNESVV
+519 PNPGNPYEIHDESVV

-539 GIYKVNESNAAMQGV
+539 GIYKVNESNTAMQGV
-554 TFALYKAVDETTDKE
+554 TFALYKEVNTATDKE
-569 TTWTDNSDEDGRN
+569 ITWTGDDRN
-582 TKTGVTFAGKN
+582 EKKGITFAGKN
-593 IEYASADEVK
+593 TEYASDDEVK

-616 YEKESDANGK
+616 YEKESGKDGK

-659 NVNYKAEWTEGM
+659 NVNYQAEWTVGT
-671 SYSKDG
+671 SYSEDG
-677 KLIKRTYDETNTTYD
+677 TLIKRTYNEATTTYD
-692 NAAAEKSY
+692 SDAAVKSY

>member
-26 AAESQVTFDVNKNV
+26 AAERQVTFDVNKEK

-99 KGLDNG
+99 KGLDS
-105 IFNGN
+105 IF
-110 SNGNSDMIDKN
+110 NGNSDMIDSE

-135 KTFSTLTADEKAAMQ
+135 KTFSTLTDEQKAAMQ
-150 KGDPQKTNDAGV
+150 KGNPQTTNDAGV

-200 TENGQEWVYDVEAS
+200 TENGQEWVYDVKAS

-231 TAGSRAKAVA
+231 TAGNREDAVA
-241 VPNVLFRLDKETSD
+241 VPNVLFRLDKETSN

-266 IRVTAGKNSQT
+266 IKVTAGKKSQT
-277 EEATTKGYLTTSDT
+277 DDATTKGYLTTSDV

-330 KDSEGKLVTK
+330 KGSDGTLVTK
-340 VGGQKVESVS
+340 VGDKEVKSVP

-355 PDLDKN
+355 PDLDKI
-361 VADRKGDTTN
+361 VAGRKGGTTN
-371 NGADYAIGDAVPYT
+371 NDADYAIGDTVPYT
-385 LTIYVPA
+385 LTIHVPA

-407 ASQQAYNEGSFKVTY
+407 ASQQAYNQGSFKVTY
-422 NGGTDG
+422 NGGADG
-428 ADIDIP
+428 ADIDVP

-447 AKDVSSFTIDFKP
+447 KNDVSSFTIDFKP
-460 KGADGKVGG
+460 QGADGKVGG
-469 LDEAFAGKAI
+469 LDKTFAGKAI

-489 GAVTDKSGN
+489 GAVTDRSGN

-512 GADGKEI
+512 DADGKVI

-539 GIYKVNESNAAMQGV
+539 GIYKVNESNTAMQGV

-616 YEKESDANGK
+616 YEKESDADGK

-640 ETKTQTGYNLL
+640 ETKTQAGYNLL

-659 NVNYKAEWTEGM
+659 NVNYKAEWTVGM
-671 SYSKDG
+671 SYSEDG
-677 KLIKRTYDETNTTYD
+677 TLIKRTYNEAKTTYD
-692 NAAAEKSY
+692 DDAAVKSY

>member
-26 AAESQVTFDVNKNV
+26 AAESQVTFDVNKKV

-78 SQSYEDG
+78 SQSYEGG
-85 KPTLAYDLDATLKN
+85 KATLAYDLNATLKG
-99 KGLDNG
+99 KGLDNS
-105 IFNGN
+105 IFNDN
-110 SNGNSDMIDKN
+110 SSMIDSK

-135 KTFSTLTADEKAAMQ
+135 KKFSTLTNDEKAAMKQ
-150 KGDPQKTNDAGV
+150 GDPQTTNDAGV

-200 TENGQEWVYDVEAS
+200 TENGQEWVYNVKAS

-231 TAGSRAKAVA
+231 TAGSRENGVA

-255 GVWEAVDLNDA
+255 GVWETVDLNDA
-266 IRVTAGKNSQT
+266 IKVTAGKKSQT
-277 EEATTKGYLTTSDT
+277 DDPTTKGYLTTSDA

-317 ANTDENANIFTVE
+317 ANTDANANIFTVE
-330 KDSEGKLVTK
+330 KDSDGSLITK
-340 VGGQKVESVS
+340 VGGKKVESVS

-355 PDLDKN
+355 PDLDKK
-361 VADRKGDTTN
+361 VPDRKDATTN
-371 NGADYAIGDAVPYT
+371 NDADYAIGDAVPYT
-385 LTIYVPA
+385 LTIHVPA

-407 ASQQAYNEGSFKVTY
+407 ASQQEYNKDSFKVTY

-434 ADKYAAAVITTDA
+434 ADKYAAAVITTDTTN
-447 AKDVSSFTIDFKP
+447 DVSSFTIDFKP
-460 KGADGKVGG
+460 KGADEKVGG
-469 LDEAFAGKAI
+469 LDDTFAGKAI

-519 PNPGNPYEIHNESVV
+519 PNPGNPYEIHDESVV

-539 GIYKVNESNAAMQGV
+539 GIYKVNESNTAMQGV
-554 TFALYKAVDETTDKE
+554 TFALYKEVNTATDKE
-569 TTWTDNSDEDGRN
+569 ITWTGDDRN
-582 TKTGVTFAGKN
+582 EKKGITFAGKN
-593 IEYASADEVK
+593 TEYASDDEVK

-616 YEKESDANGK
+616 YEKESGEDGK

-659 NVNYKAEWTEGM
+659 NVNYQAEWTVGT
-671 SYSKDG
+671 SYSEDG
-677 KLIKRTYDETNTTYD
+677 TLIKRTYNEATTTYD
-692 NAAAEKSY
+692 SDAAVKSY

>member
-26 AAESQVTFDVNKNV
+26 AAESQVTFDVNKKV

-65 AGVTFTAYKIADI
+65 AGVTFTAYKIATI
-78 SQSYEDG
+78 SQSYEGG
-85 KPTLAYDLDATLKN
+85 KATLAYDLDKTLKD
-99 KGLDNG
+99 KGLGDN
-105 IFNGN
+105 IFT
-110 SNGNSDMIDKN
+110 GNSDMIDIQ
-121 TGLIDSKLLYDEIN
+121 TGLIDSKSLYKEIN
-135 KTFSTLTADEKAAMQ
+135 KTFSTLSDSEKATMKQ
-150 KGDPQKTNDAGV
+150 GDPQTTNDDGV
-162 ASFTEL
+162 ASFTKL

-200 TENGQEWVYDVEAS
+200 TDNGQEWVYDVQAK

-255 GVWEAVDLNDA
+255 GTWEAVDLTDA
-266 IRVTAGKNSQT
+266 IKVTAGTKSQ
-277 EEATTKGYLTTSDT
+277 GYLTTSNE

-330 KDSEGKLVTK
+330 KGSDGNLVTK
-340 VGGQKVESVS
+340 VDGTKVESVS

-355 PDLDKN
+355 PDLDKK
-361 VADRKGDTTN
+361 VPDREDATTN
-371 NGADYAIGDAVPYT
+371 NDADYAIGDAVPYT

-407 ASQQAYNEGSFKVTY
+407 ASQQEYNRDSFKVTY

-428 ADIDIP
+428 ADIDVP
-434 ADKYAAAVITTDA
+434 ANKYAAVAITTDA
-447 AKDVSSFTIDFKP
+447 ANDVSSFTIDFKP
-460 KGADGKVGG
+460 KDTDGKVGG
-469 LDEAFAGKAI
+469 LDNAFAGKAI

-519 PNPGNPYEIHNESVV
+519 PNPGNPYEIHDESVV

-539 GIYKVNESNAAMQGV
+539 GIYKVNESNTAMQGV
-554 TFALYKAVDETTDKE
+554 TFALYKEINTATDKE
-569 TTWTDNSDEDGRN
+569 ITWTGDDRN
-582 TKTGVTFAGKN
+582 EKKGITFAGKN
-593 IEYASADEVK
+593 TEYASDDEVK

-616 YEKESDANGK
+616 YEKESGEDGK

-659 NVNYKAEWTEGM
+659 NVNYQAEWTVGT
-671 SYSKDG
+671 SYSEDG
-677 KLIKRTYDETNTTYD
+677 TLIKRTYNEATTTYD
-692 NAAAEKSY
+692 SDAAVKSY

-737 SMKKKNDRA
+737 SMKKKNDRT

>member
-26 AAESQVTFDVNKNV
+26 AAESQVTFDVNKKV

-78 SQSYEDG
+78 SQSYEGG
-85 KPTLAYDLDATLKN
+85 KATLAYDLNATLKG
-99 KGLDNG
+99 KGLDNS

-110 SNGNSDMIDKN
+110 SSMIDSK

-135 KTFSTLTADEKAAMQ
+135 KKFSTLTNDEKAAMKQ
-150 KGDPQKTNDAGV
+150 GDPQTTNDAGV

-200 TENGQEWVYDVEAS
+200 TENGQEWVYNVKAS

-231 TAGSRAKAVA
+231 TAGSRENGVA

-255 GVWEAVDLNDA
+255 GVWETVDLNDA
-266 IRVTAGKNSQT
+266 IKVTAGKKSQT
-277 EEATTKGYLTTSDT
+277 DDPTTKGYLTTSDA

-317 ANTDENANIFTVE
+317 ANTDANANIFTVE
-330 KDSEGKLVTK
+330 KDSDGSLITK
-340 VGGQKVESVS
+340 VGGKKVESVS

-355 PDLDKN
+355 PDLDKK
-361 VADRKGDTTN
+361 VPDRKDATTN
-371 NGADYAIGDAVPYT
+371 NDADYAIGDAVPYT
-385 LTIYVPA
+385 LTIHVPA

-407 ASQQAYNEGSFKVTY
+407 ASQQEYNKDSFKVTY

-434 ADKYAAAVITTDA
+434 ADKYAVAVITTDTTN
-447 AKDVSSFTIDFKP
+447 DVSSFTIDFKP
-460 KGADGKVGG
+460 KGADEKVGG
-469 LDEAFAGKAI
+469 LDDTFAGKAI

-519 PNPGNPYEIHNESVV
+519 PNPGNPYEIHDESVV

-539 GIYKVNESNAAMQGV
+539 GIYKVNESNTAMQGV
-554 TFALYKAVDETTDKE
+554 TFALYKEVNTATDKE
-569 TTWTDNSDEDGRN
+569 ITWTGDDRN
-582 TKTGVTFAGKN
+582 EKKGITFAGKN
-593 IEYASADEVK
+593 TEYASDDEVK

-616 YEKESDANGK
+616 YEKESGEDGK

-659 NVNYKAEWTEGM
+659 NVNYQAEWTVGT
-671 SYSKDG
+671 SYSEDG
-677 KLIKRTYDETNTTYD
+677 TLIKRTYNEATTTYD
-692 NAAAEKSY
+692 SDAAVKSY

>member
-26 AAESQVTFDVNKNV
+26 AAESQVTFDVNKKV

-78 SQSYEDG
+78 SQSYEGG
-85 KPTLAYDLDATLKN
+85 KATLAYDLNATLKG
-99 KGLDNG
+99 KGLDNS

-110 SNGNSDMIDKN
+110 SSMIDSK

-135 KTFSTLTADEKAAMQ
+135 KKFSTLTNDEKAAMKQ
-150 KGDPQKTNDAGV
+150 GDPQTTNDAGV

-200 TENGQEWVYDVEAS
+200 TENGQEWVYNVKAS

-231 TAGSRAKAVA
+231 TAGSRENGVA

-255 GVWEAVDLNDA
+255 GVWETVDLNDA
-266 IRVTAGKNSQT
+266 IKVTAGKKSQT
-277 EEATTKGYLTTSDT
+277 DDPTTKGYLTTSDA

-317 ANTDENANIFTVE
+317 ANTDANANIFTVE
-330 KDSEGKLVTK
+330 KDSDGSLITK
-340 VGGQKVESVS
+340 VGGKKVESVS

-355 PDLDKN
+355 PDLDKK
-361 VADRKGDTTN
+361 VPDRKDATTN
-371 NGADYAIGDAVPYT
+371 NDADYAIGDAVPYT
-385 LTIYVPA
+385 LTIHVPA

-407 ASQQAYNEGSFKVTY
+407 ASQQEYNKDSFKVTY

-434 ADKYAAAVITTDA
+434 ADKYAAAVITTDTTN
-447 AKDVSSFTIDFKP
+447 DVSSFTIDFKP
-460 KGADGKVGG
+460 KGADEKVGG
-469 LDEAFAGKAI
+469 LDDTFAGKAI

-519 PNPGNPYEIHNESVV
+519 PNPGNPYEIHDESVV

-539 GIYKVNESNAAMQGV
+539 GIYKVNESNTAMQGV
-554 TFALYKAVDETTDKE
+554 TFALYKEVNTATDKE
-569 TTWTDNSDEDGRN
+569 ITWTGDDRN
-582 TKTGVTFAGKN
+582 EKKGITFAGKN
-593 IEYASADEVK
+593 TEYASDDEVK

-616 YEKESDANGK
+616 YEKESGEDGK

-659 NVNYKAEWTEGM
+659 NVNYQAEWTVGT
-671 SYSKDG
+671 SYSEDG
-677 KLIKRTYDETNTTYD
+677 TLIKRTYNEATTTYD
-692 NAAAEKSY
+692 SDAAVKSY

-737 SMKKKNDRA
+737 SMKKKNDRT

>member
-19 VCALPAA
+19 VCALPAS
-26 AAESQVTFDVNKNV
+26 AAERQVTFDVNKKV
-40 GSLTITKLEQTQT
+40 GSLTITKLEQTQA
-53 QSEAGKGEGSPL
+53 QSEAGNGEGSPL

-78 SQSYEDG
+78 SQSYEGG

-162 ASFTEL
+162 ASFTGL

-200 TENGQEWVYDVEAS
+200 TENGQEWVYDVKAS

-231 TAGSRAKAVA
+231 TAGKREDAVA
-241 VPNVLFRLDKETSD
+241 VPNVLFRLDKETSN
-255 GVWEAVDLNDA
+255 GTWEAVDLNDA
-266 IRVTAGKNSQT
+266 IKVTAGKKSQT
-277 EEATTKGYLTTSDT
+277 DDATTKGYLTTSDV

-330 KDSEGKLVTK
+330 KGSDGNLVTK
-340 VGGQKVESVS
+340 VGDKEVKSVP

-361 VADRKGDTTN
+361 VADQKGGTTN

-385 LTIYVPA
+385 LTIHVPA

-407 ASQQAYNEGSFKVTY
+407 ASQQAYNKDSLKVTY
-422 NGGTDG
+422 NDETGG
-428 ADIDIP
+428 ADINVP
-434 ADKYAAAVITTDA
+434 ADKYEAVIATDA
-447 AKDVSSFTIDFKP
+447 TNDVSSFTIDFKP

-469 LDEAFAGKAI
+469 LGDDFAGKAI

-519 PNPGNPYEIHNESVV
+519 PNPGNPYEIHDESVV

-539 GIYKVNESNAAMQGV
+539 GIYKVNESNTPMQGV
-554 TFALYKAVDETTDKE
+554 TFALYKEVDPATDTEIK
-569 TTWTDNSDEDGRN
+569 WTGDDRN
-582 TKTGVTFAGKN
+582 EKKGITFAGKN
-593 IEYASADEVK
+593 IEYASDDEVK
-603 AAGLNTAKKWIKV
+603 AAGLGTTKKWIKV
-616 YEKESDANGK
+616 YEKASDTDGK

-651 KEPVDATL
+651 KDPVDATL
-659 NVNYKAEWTEGM
+659 DVNYKAEWKVDTA
-671 SYSKDG
+671 YSKDG
-677 KLIKRTYDETNTTYD
+677 KLIKRTYDEARTTYNSD
-692 NAAAEKSY
+692 AAVKSY

>member
-26 AAESQVTFDVNKNV
+26 AAGSQVTFDENKKV

-53 QSEAGKGEGSPL
+53 QSEAGNGEGSPL

-85 KPTLAYDLDATLKN
+85 KPTLAYDLATTLKN
-99 KGLDNG
+99 KGLDDN
-105 IFNGN
+105 IFGN
-110 SNGNSDMIDKN
+110 PGMIDSE
-121 TGLIDSKLLYDEIN
+121 TGLIDSKKLYEEIN
-135 KTFSTLTADEKAAMQ
+135 KTFSKLTDDEKAAMK
-150 KGDPQKTNDAGV
+150 KGKPQTTDKTGV

-200 TENGQEWVYDVEAS
+200 TDNGQEWVYDVKAR

-231 TAGSRAKAVA
+231 TAGSRADAA

-255 GVWEAVDLNDA
+255 DAWEAVDLNDA
-266 IRVTAGKNSQT
+266 IKVTVGKNSQT
-277 EEATTKGYLTTSDT
+277 DDATKGYLTTSDA

-312 SNGYV
+312 SNGYI

-330 KDSEGKLVTK
+330 KDSDGKLVTK
-340 VGGQKVESVS
+340 VGGKKVESVL

-355 PDLDKN
+355 PDLNKK

-371 NGADYAIGDAVPYT
+371 NDADYAIGDTVPYT

-407 ASQQAYNEGSFKVTY
+407 ASQQAYNKDSFKVTY
-422 NGGTDG
+422 NDGLNG
-428 ADIDIP
+428 ADMDVP
-434 ADKYAAAVITTDA
+434 TNQYAAVAITTDEA
-447 AKDVSSFTIDFKP
+447 SDVSSFTIDFKP
-460 KGADGKVGG
+460 KDADGKVGG
-469 LDEAFAGKAI
+469 LDETFAGKAI

-519 PNPGNPYEIHNESVV
+519 PNPGNPYEIHDESVV

-539 GIYKVNESNAAMQGV
+539 GIYKVNESNTAMQGV

-569 TTWTDNSDEDGRN
+569 TTWPDDSDENGRK

-603 AAGLNTAKKWIKV
+603 AAGLDTTKKWIKV
-616 YEKESDANGK
+616 YEKASGEDGK

-659 NVNYKAEWTEGM
+659 NVNYKAEWTVGTA
-671 SYSKDG
+671 YSKEG
-677 KLIKRTYDETNTTYD
+677 KLIKRTYDETKTTYD
-692 NAAAEKSY
+692 NDEAVKSY

-705 RGFQLPVTG
+705 KGFQLPVTG

-737 SMKKKNDRA
+737 SMKKKNHRA

>member
-1 MKLKR
+1 
-6 FLTGVLSAVMALS
+6 
-19 VCALPAA
+19 
-26 AAESQVTFDVNKNV
+26 
-40 GSLTITKLEQTQT
+40 
-53 QSEAGKGEGSPL
+53 
-65 AGVTFTAYKIADI
+65 
-78 SQSYEDG
+78 
-85 KPTLAYDLDATLKN
+85 
-99 KGLDNG
+99 
-105 IFNGN
+105 
-110 SNGNSDMIDKN
+110 MIDSK

-135 KTFSTLTADEKAAMQ
+135 KKFSTLTNDEKAAMKQ
-150 KGDPQKTNDAGV
+150 GDPQTTNDAGV

-200 TENGQEWVYDVEAS
+200 TENGQEWVYNVKAS

-231 TAGSRAKAVA
+231 TAGSRENGVA

-255 GVWEAVDLNDA
+255 GVWETVDLNDA
-266 IRVTAGKNSQT
+266 IKVTAGKKSQT
-277 EEATTKGYLTTSDT
+277 DDPTTKGYLTTSDA

-317 ANTDENANIFTVE
+317 ANTDANANIFTVK
-330 KDSEGKLVTK
+330 KDSDGSLITK
-340 VGGQKVESVS
+340 VGGKKVESVS

-355 PDLDKN
+355 PDLDKK
-361 VADRKGDTTN
+361 VPDRKDATTN
-371 NGADYAIGDAVPYT
+371 NDADYAIGDAVPYT
-385 LTIYVPA
+385 LTIHVPA

-407 ASQQAYNEGSFKVTY
+407 ASQQEYNKDSFKVTY

-434 ADKYAAAVITTDA
+434 ADKYAAAVITTDTTN
-447 AKDVSSFTIDFKP
+447 DVSSFTIDFKP
-460 KGADGKVGG
+460 KGADEKVGG
-469 LDEAFAGKAI
+469 LDDTFAGKAI

-519 PNPGNPYEIHNESVV
+519 PNPGNPYEIHDESVV

-539 GIYKVNESNAAMQGV
+539 GIYKVNESNTAMQGV
-554 TFALYKAVDETTDKE
+554 TFALYKEVNTATDKE
-569 TTWTDNSDEDGRN
+569 ITWTGDDRN
-582 TKTGVTFAGKN
+582 EKKGITFAGKN
-593 IEYASADEVK
+593 TEYASDDEVK

-616 YEKESDANGK
+616 YEKESGEDGK

-659 NVNYKAEWTEGM
+659 NVNYQAEWTVGT
-671 SYSKDG
+671 SYSEDG
-677 KLIKRTYDETNTTYD
+677 TLIKRTYNEATTTYD
-692 NAAAEKSY
+692 SDAAVKSY

>member
-26 AAESQVTFDVNKNV
+26 AAESQVTFDVNKKV

-53 QSEAGKGEGSPL
+53 QSEEGKGEGSPL

-85 KPTLAYDLDATLKN
+85 KPTLAYGLDKTLKD
-99 KGLDNG
+99 KGLGDN

-110 SNGNSDMIDKN
+110 GNPSMIDNK
-121 TGLIDSKLLYDEIN
+121 TGLIDSKSLYEEIN
-135 KTFSTLTADEKAAMQ
+135 KTFSTLSESEKATMKQ
-150 KGDPQKTNDAGV
+150 GKPQTTDKTGV

-200 TENGQEWVYDVEAS
+200 TENGQEWVYDVQAK

-231 TAGSRAKAVA
+231 TAGNREDAVA
-241 VPNVLFRLDKETSD
+241 VPNVLFRLDKETSN
-255 GVWEAVDLNDA
+255 GTWEAVDLTDA
-266 IRVTAGKNSQT
+266 IKVTAGKKSQT
-277 EEATTKGYLTTSDT
+277 DGATTRGYLTTSDV

-330 KDSEGKLVTK
+330 KGSDGNLVTK
-340 VGGQKVESVS
+340 VDNKKVESVP

-355 PDLDKN
+355 PDLDKI
-361 VADRKGDTTN
+361 VAGRKGGTTN
-371 NGADYAIGDAVPYT
+371 NDADYAIGDTVPYT
-385 LTIYVPA
+385 LTIHVPA

-428 ADIDIP
+428 ADIDVP
-434 ADKYAAAVITTDA
+434 ANKYAAVAITTDA
-447 AKDVSSFTIDFKP
+447 ANDVSSFTIDFKP
-460 KGADGKVGG
+460 KDTDGKVGG
-469 LDEAFAGKAI
+469 LDETFEGKAI

-519 PNPGNPYEIHNESVV
+519 PNPGNPYEIHDESVV

-539 GIYKVNESNAAMQGV
+539 GIYKVNESNTAMQGV

-569 TTWTDNSDEDGRN
+569 TTWTDDSDENGRK
-582 TKTGVTFAGKN
+582 TKTGVTFAGRN

-603 AAGLNTAKKWIKV
+603 AAGLDTANKWIKV
-616 YEKESDANGK
+616 YEKASDTDGK

-659 NVNYKAEWTEGM
+659 NVTYKAKWTVGT
-671 SYSKDG
+671 SYSEDG
-677 KLIKRTYDETNTTYD
+677 KLIKRTYDETNTIYD
-692 NAAAEKSY
+692 NAAAVKSY

>member
-26 AAESQVTFDVNKNV
+26 AAESQVTFDVNKKV
-40 GSLTITKLEQTQT
+40 GSLTITKLEQTQK
-53 QSEAGKGEGSPL
+53 QSEAGNGEGSPL

-78 SQSYEDG
+78 KQSYEDG
-85 KPTLAYDLDATLKN
+85 KATLAYDLAATLKD
-99 KGLDNG
+99 KELEDS

-110 SNGNSDMIDKN
+110 SEMFDSK
-121 TGLIDSKLLYDEIN
+121 TGLIDSKKLYEEIN
-135 KTFSTLTADEKAAMQ
+135 KTFSKLSESEKAAMK
-150 KGDPQKTNDAGV
+150 KGEPQTTDNTGV
-162 ASFTEL
+162 ASFKEL

-200 TENGQEWVYDVEAS
+200 TENGQEWVYDVKAS

-231 TAGSRAKAVA
+231 TAGNRADAVA
-241 VPNVLFRLDKETSD
+241 VPNVLFRLDKETS
-255 GVWEAVDLNDA
+255 GGTWEAVDLTDA
-266 IRVTAGKNSQT
+266 IKVAAGTKSQT
-277 EEATTKGYLTTSDT
+277 GEATTKGYLTTSDA

-330 KDSEGKLVTK
+330 KGSDGTLVTK
-340 VGGQKVESVS
+340 VGDKEVKSVP

-355 PDLDKN
+355 PDLDKI
-361 VADRKGDTTN
+361 VAGRKGGTTN
-371 NGADYAIGDAVPYT
+371 NDADYAIGDTVPYT
-385 LTIYVPA
+385 LTIHVPA

-428 ADIDIP
+428 ADIDVP
-434 ADKYAAAVITTDA
+434 ANQYAAAVITTDA
-447 AKDVSSFTIDFKP
+447 TNDVSSFTIDFKP

-469 LDEAFAGKAI
+469 LGETFEGKAI

-539 GIYKVNESNAAMQGV
+539 GIYKVNESNTAMQGV
-554 TFALYKAVDETTDKE
+554 TFALYKEVDTATDKE
-569 TTWTDNSDEDGRN
+569 ITWTGDDRN
-582 TKTGVTFAGKN
+582 EKKGITFAGKN
-593 IEYASADEVK
+593 IEYASDDEVK
-603 AAGLNTAKKWIKV
+603 AAGLATAKKWIKV
-616 YEKESDANGK
+616 YEKESGADGK

-659 NVNYKAEWTEGM
+659 NVNYKAEWKEDTA
-671 SYSKDG
+671 YSEDG
-677 KLIKRTYDETNTTYD
+677 KLIKRTYDETNTIYD
-692 NAAAEKSY
+692 NAAAVKSY

>member
-26 AAESQVTFDVNKNV
+26 AAESQVTFDVNKKV

-78 SQSYEDG
+78 SQSYEGG
-85 KPTLAYDLDATLKN
+85 KATLAYDLNATLKG
-99 KGLDNG
+99 KGLDNS

-110 SNGNSDMIDKN
+110 SSMIDSK

-135 KTFSTLTADEKAAMQ
+135 KKFSTLTNDEKAAMKQ
-150 KGDPQKTNDAGV
+150 GDPQTTNDAGV

-200 TENGQEWVYDVEAS
+200 TENGQEWVYNVKAS

-231 TAGSRAKAVA
+231 TAGSRENGVA

-255 GVWEAVDLNDA
+255 GVWETVDLNDA
-266 IRVTAGKNSQT
+266 IKVTAGKKSQT
-277 EEATTKGYLTTSDT
+277 DDPTTKGYLTTSDA

-317 ANTDENANIFTVE
+317 ANTDANANIFTVE
-330 KDSEGKLVTK
+330 KDSDGSLITK
-340 VGGQKVESVS
+340 VGGKKVESVS

-355 PDLDKN
+355 PDLDKK
-361 VADRKGDTTN
+361 VPDRKDATTN
-371 NGADYAIGDAVPYT
+371 NDADYAIGDAVPYT
-385 LTIYVPA
+385 LTIHVPA

-407 ASQQAYNEGSFKVTY
+407 ASQQEYNKDSFKVTY

-434 ADKYAAAVITTDA
+434 ADKYAAAVITTDTTN
-447 AKDVSSFTIDFKP
+447 DVSSFTIDFKP
-460 KGADGKVGG
+460 KGADEKVGG
-469 LDEAFAGKAI
+469 LDDTFAGKAI

-519 PNPGNPYEIHNESVV
+519 PNPGNPYEIHDESVV

-539 GIYKVNESNAAMQGV
+539 GIYKVNESNTAMQGV
-554 TFALYKAVDETTDKE
+554 TFALYKEVNTATDKE
-569 TTWTDNSDEDGRN
+569 ITWTGDDRN
-582 TKTGVTFAGKN
+582 EKKGITFAGKN
-593 IEYASADEVK
+593 TEYASDDEVK

-616 YEKESDANGK
+616 YEKESGEDGK

-659 NVNYKAEWTEGM
+659 NVNYQAEWTVGT
-671 SYSKDG
+671 SYSEDG
-677 KLIKRTYDETNTTYD
+677 TLIKRTYNEATTTYD
-692 NAAAEKSY
+692 SDAAVKSY

-705 RGFQLPVTG
+705 KGFQLPVTG

>member
-26 AAESQVTFDVNKNV
+26 AAESQVTFDVNKKV

-78 SQSYEDG
+78 SQSYEGG
-85 KPTLAYDLDATLKN
+85 KATLAYDLNATLKG
-99 KGLDNG
+99 KGLDNS

-110 SNGNSDMIDKN
+110 SSMIDSK

-135 KTFSTLTADEKAAMQ
+135 KKFSTLTNDEKAAMKQ
-150 KGDPQKTNDAGV
+150 GDPQTTNDAGV

-200 TENGQEWVYDVEAS
+200 TENGQEWVYNVKAS

-231 TAGSRAKAVA
+231 TAGSRENGVA

-255 GVWEAVDLNDA
+255 GVWETVDLNDA
-266 IRVTAGKNSQT
+266 IKVTAGKKSQT
-277 EEATTKGYLTTSDT
+277 DDPTTKGYLTTSDA

-317 ANTDENANIFTVE
+317 ANTDANANIFTVE
-330 KDSEGKLVTK
+330 KDSDGSLITK
-340 VGGQKVESVS
+340 VGGKKVESVS

-355 PDLDKN
+355 PDLDKK
-361 VADRKGDTTN
+361 VPDRKDATTN

-385 LTIYVPA
+385 LTIHVPA

-407 ASQQAYNEGSFKVTY
+407 ASQQEYNKDSFKVTY

-434 ADKYAAAVITTDA
+434 ADKYAAAVITTDTTN
-447 AKDVSSFTIDFKP
+447 DVSSFTIDFKP
-460 KGADGKVGG
+460 KGADEKVGG
-469 LDEAFAGKAI
+469 LDDTFAGKAI

-519 PNPGNPYEIHNESVV
+519 PNPGNPYEIHDESVV

-539 GIYKVNESNAAMQGV
+539 GIYKVNESNTAMQGV
-554 TFALYKAVDETTDKE
+554 TFALYKEVNTATDKE
-569 TTWTDNSDEDGRN
+569 ITWTGDDRN
-582 TKTGVTFAGKN
+582 EKKGITFAGKN
-593 IEYASADEVK
+593 TEYASDDEVK

-616 YEKESDANGK
+616 YEKESGEDGK

-659 NVNYKAEWTEGM
+659 NVNYQAEWTVGT
-671 SYSKDG
+671 SYSEDG
-677 KLIKRTYDETNTTYD
+677 TLIKRTYNEATTTYD
-692 NAAAEKSY
+692 SDAAVKSY